1 MDQSSA
7 KYKCV
12 ICNYTCTQKSHI
24 DSHKKSK
31 DHIDECEHMNV
42 HLKCD
47 KKQCSKLIEELK
59 IVDEDEKSPL
69 EIRTEIIDILSCV
82 YLPTMEIELECEV
95 PMRLMHELTQFTH
108 GKTEQTLNEICER
121 YLVNVTE
128 NINNHHIIQI
138 IITNKS
144 LLETKQWKVR
154 TEKEAEK
161 RKITGSSEERKK
173 YETITIDILSSDNES
188 NYRSIN
194 NYIADIMKV
203 NDTNDLPNV
212 LIVCFHK
219 KRIQDID
226 QLLNTF
232 SGRTH
237 MIKDIKLKFH
247 LSFDEPDANLGL
259 CSEFLK
265 TYKRH
270 KHTLC
275 GIEFITAT
283 PFENFWAMLKTHG
296 IFTLLNHDKGDLKEK
311 SYEEYLENY
320 RQIKDHTHIAFN
332 FATYNPLEYIEEVFS
347 NGLIQPHKR
356 NIIFSPAHIYTNIKG
371 VGSHQEVVEFY
382 NRIGYTVFLSN
393 GGFKGFI
400 EPTGEQI
407 SIKDFIKMYDKKEKD
422 KDGKDIEYTGD
433 LSKGEL
439 RDVLQKWAS
448 INPEKNLAIT
458 GYFTIERG
466 VTFQTDGFQFTHS
479 IISDYHKK
487 SLNKLLQL
495 IGRLTGNKK
504 YVGQSVLICPQEII
518 DIVSTLVNKTIELRK
533 ENPENYNCTDFLNKN
548 STIPVRLI
556 FIDDHFRRQFLECY
570 ESGGKYKKS
579 LHQLLKDAYQTGK
592 ITLEDRNNVNV
603 FTNDKKDKLGS
614 RKMFDDIHKKIGTVR
629 MYKNGD
635 NESARRFEQF
645 DKAFKSYK
653 ASSQTGK
660 PGEYNIDFAKDTYHH
675 NGFVHET
682 NIAYITFRFD

>member
-1 MDQSSA
+1 
-7 KYKCV
+7 
-12 ICNYTCTQKSHI
+12 
-24 DSHKKSK
+24 
-31 DHIDECEHMNV
+31 
-42 HLKCD
+42 
-47 KKQCSKLIEELK
+47 
-59 IVDEDEKSPL
+59 
-69 EIRTEIIDILSCV
+69 
-82 YLPTMEIELECEV
+82 
-95 PMRLMHELTQFTH
+95 
-108 GKTEQTLNEICER
+108 
-121 YLVNVTE
+121 VNVTE
-128 NINNHHIIQI
+128 NVNNHHIIQI

-154 TEKEAEK
+154 TEKETEK
-161 RKITGSSEERKK
+161 RKTTGSSEERKK
-173 YETITIDILSSDNES
+173 YETITIDILSSDTES
-188 NYRSIN
+188 NYHSIDK
-194 NYIADIMKV
+194 YIADIMKV
-203 NDTNDLPNV
+203 NDTTDLPNV

-237 MIKDIKLKFH
+237 MIKDIKVKFH

-265 TYKRH
+265 TYKTH

-283 PFENFWAMLKTHG
+283 PFEKFWTMLKKHG

-332 FATYNPLEYIEEVFS
+332 YVTYNPLEYIESVFS
-347 NGLIQPHKR
+347 NRLISDDRR
-356 NIIFSPAHIYTNIKG
+356 NIIFSPAHLYTHQKG

-382 NRIGYTVFLSN
+382 SRIGYTVFLSN
-393 GGFKGFI
+393 GEFKGFI
-400 EPTGEQI
+400 EPTGEHV
-407 SIKDFIKMYDKKEKD
+407 SINEFITKYD
-422 KDGKDIEYTGD
+422 TGD

-439 RDVLQKWAS
+439 RDVLRKWAS

-458 GYFTIERG
+458 GYYTIERG
-466 VTFQTDGFQFTHS
+466 VTFQTEGFQFTHS

-504 YVGQSVLICPQEII
+504 YVDQSILICPQEII
-518 DIVSTLVNKTIELRK
+518 DIVLTLVDKTIELRK
-533 ENPENYNCTDFLNKN
+533 ENPENYNSTDFSNKN
-548 STIPVRLI
+548 STIPVKLT
-556 FIDDHFRRQFLECY
+556 FIDDEFRCHFLKCY

-579 LHQLLKDAYQTGK
+579 LHLLLKEAYQSDK
-592 ITLEDRNNVNV
+592 IKLEDRNNVNI
-603 FTNDKKDKLGS
+603 FTNDKKDKTGLT
-614 RKMFDDIHKKIGTVR
+614 KKFDDIHKKIGTVR

-635 NESARRFEQF
+635 NTAARRFEQF
-645 DKAFKSYK
+645 YKAFNSYK
-653 ASSQTGK
+653 ASSQTAK
-660 PGEYNIDFAKDTYHH
+660 PGEYNIDFAKDRYNH
-675 NGFVHET
+675 NNFTHE
-682 NIAYITFRFD
+682 IDVAYITFRVD

>member
-12 ICNYTCTQKSHI
+12 MCNYTCTQKSHI

-31 DHIDECEHMNV
+31 AHIDECEIMNA

-47 KKQCSKLIEELK
+47 KENCSKLIKELN
-59 IVDEDEKSPL
+59 ILNEDDKSPL
-69 EIRTEIIDILSCV
+69 QIRTEIIDILSCV
-82 YLPTMEIELECEV
+82 FLPTMEIDIEIDDV
-95 PMRLMHELTQFTH
+95 PMSLTHELTQFTH
-108 GKTEQTLNEICER
+108 GKTEQTLNQICER
-121 YLVNVTE
+121 YLVNITE
-128 NINNHHIIQI
+128 NINKYHIIQI

-154 TEKEAEK
+154 TQKEVEK
-161 RKITGSSEERKK
+161 RMKTSETNK
-173 YETITIDILSSDNES
+173 YETITIDILSSDSES
-188 NYRSIN
+188 HYHNVDK
-194 NYIADIMKV
+194 YIANIMKV

-219 KRIQDID
+219 KRIEDID

-237 MIKDIKLKFH
+237 MIKDIKVKFH

-259 CSEFLK
+259 CSDFLK
-265 TYKRH
+265 TYKKY
-270 KHTLC
+270 KHILC

-283 PFENFWAMLKTHG
+283 PYDKFWNMLKTHG
-296 IFTLLNHDKGDLKEK
+296 IFTLFNHDKDNLNEK
-311 SYEEYLENY
+311 KYEEYLENY
-320 RQIKDHTHIAFN
+320 RQIKDHIHIPFDYQ
-332 FATYNPLEYIEEVFS
+332 TYNPLEYIEEVFS
-347 NGLIQPHKR
+347 KRLIQTDKR
-356 NIIFSPAHIYTNIKG
+356 NIIFSPAHIYTNQKG

-400 EPTGEQI
+400 EPTGKQI
-407 SIKDFIKMYDKKEKD
+407 SIKDFIKMYDKD
-422 KDGKDIEYTGD
+422 KDGKDTECD

-439 RDVLQKWAS
+439 RDILRKWAS
-448 INPEKNLAIT
+448 MNPKQNLAIT

-466 VTFQTDGFQFTHS
+466 ITFQTDGFQFTHS

-487 SLNKLLQL
+487 TLNKLLQL
-495 IGRLTGNKK
+495 IGRLTGNNK
-504 YVGQSVLICPQEII
+504 YVGESVLICPQDII
-518 DIVSTLVNKTIELRK
+518 DIVLTLVNKTIELRK
-533 ENPENYNCTDFLNKN
+533 ENPENYNSTDFLNKN

-556 FIDDHFRRQFLECY
+556 FIDEQFRKQFLECY

-592 ITLEDRNNVNV
+592 IALEDRNNVNV

-660 PGEYNIDFAKDTYHH
+660 PGEYNIDFAKNTYHH

>member
-1 MDQSSA
+1 M
-7 KYKCV
+7 YKCV
-12 ICNYTCTQKSHI
+12 MCNYTCSQKSHI
-24 DSHKKSK
+24 ESHKKTK
-31 DHIDECEHMNV
+31 IHIDECEIMNS

-47 KKQCSKLIEELK
+47 KEKYSKLIEELK

-69 EIRTEIIDILSCV
+69 DIRSEIIDKLSCV
-82 YLPTMEIELECEV
+82 YLPTMEIDLDCEV
-95 PMRLMHELTQFTH
+95 PMSLTHELTQFTH

-161 RKITGSSEERKK
+161 RKTTGTSEERKK

-188 NYRSIN
+188 NYHSIDK
-194 NYIADIMKV
+194 YIADIMKV
-203 NDTNDLPNV
+203 NDVTDLPNV
-212 LIVCFHK
+212 LIACFHK
-219 KRIQDID
+219 KRIQDIE

-237 MIKDIKLKFH
+237 MIKDIKVKFH

-283 PFENFWAMLKTHG
+283 PFEKFWLMLKKHG
-296 IFTLLNHDKGDLKEK
+296 IFTLLNHDKGELKEK
-311 SYEEYLENY
+311 SYEEYLDNY
-320 RQIKDHTHIAFN
+320 RQINDHTHIAFN
-332 FATYNPLEYIEEVFS
+332 YATYNPLEYIEEVFS
-347 NGLIQPHKR
+347 NGLILNDKR
-356 NIIFSPAHIYTNIKG
+356 NIIFSPAHLYTREKG
-371 VGSHQEVVEFY
+371 VGSHEEVVEFY

-393 GGFKGFI
+393 GEFKGFI
-400 EPTGEQI
+400 EPNGEHV
-407 SIKDFIKMYDKKEKD
+407 SINEFTTMYN
-422 KDGKDIEYTGD
+422 D

-439 RDVLQKWAS
+439 RDVLRKWAY

-504 YVGQSVLICPQEII
+504 YVGQSVIICPQEII

-533 ENPENYNCTDFLNKN
+533 ENPENYNSTDFSNKN
-548 STIPVRLI
+548 STIPVKLT
-556 FIDDHFRRQFLECY
+556 FIDPEFRCNFLKCY

-579 LHQLLKDAYQTGK
+579 LHLLLKEAYQTDK
-592 ITLEDRNNVNV
+592 VKLEDRNNVNI
-603 FTNDKKDKLGS
+603 FTNDKKDKTGLT
-614 RKMFDDIHKKIGTVR
+614 KMFDDIHKKIGTVR
-629 MYKNGD
+629 MYKDGD
-635 NESARRFEQF
+635 NTGARRFEQF
-645 DKAFKSYK
+645 YKAFESYK
-653 ASSQTGK
+653 ASSQTAS
-660 PGEYNIDFAKDTYHH
+660 PGEYNIDFAKDTFHH

>member
-1 MDQSSA
+1 M
-7 KYKCV
+7 
-12 ICNYTCTQKSHI
+12 CNYTCSQKSHI
-24 DSHKKSK
+24 DSHKKTK
-31 DHIDECEHMNV
+31 IHIDECENMNA

-47 KKQCSKLIEELK
+47 KKKCTKLIEELK

-69 EIRTEIIDILSCV
+69 ELRNEIIDILSCV
-82 YLPTMEIELECEV
+82 YLPTMEIELDNEV
-95 PMRLMHELTQFTH
+95 PMSLTHELTQFTH

-128 NINNHHIIQI
+128 NVNNLHIIQI

-161 RKITGSSEERKK
+161 RKTTGSSEERKK
-173 YETITIDILSSDNES
+173 YETITIDILSSDTES
-188 NYRSIN
+188 NYHSIDK
-194 NYIADIMKV
+194 YIADIMKV
-203 NDTNDLPNV
+203 SNTTDLPNV

-237 MIKDIKLKFH
+237 MIKDIKVKFH

-265 TYKRH
+265 TYKTH

-283 PFENFWAMLKTHG
+283 PFEKFWTMLKKHG

-332 FATYNPLEYIEEVFS
+332 YVTYNPLEYIESVFS
-347 NGLIQPHKR
+347 NRLISDDRR
-356 NIIFSPAHIYTNIKG
+356 NIIFSPAHLYTHQKG

-382 NRIGYTVFLSN
+382 SRIGYTVFLSN
-393 GGFKGFI
+393 GEFKGFI
-400 EPTGEQI
+400 EPTGEHV
-407 SIKDFIKMYDKKEKD
+407 SINEFITKYD
-422 KDGKDIEYTGD
+422 TGD

-439 RDVLQKWAS
+439 RDVLRKWAS
-448 INPEKNLAIT
+448 INPEKNLVIT

-466 VTFQTDGFQFTHS
+466 VTFQTEGFQFTHS

-504 YVGQSVLICPQEII
+504 YVDQSILICPQEII
-518 DIVSTLVNKTIELRK
+518 DVVSTLVNKTIELRK
-533 ENPENYNCTDFLNKN
+533 ENPENYNSTDFSNKN
-548 STIPVRLI
+548 STIPVKLT
-556 FIDDHFRRQFLECY
+556 FIDDEFRCHFLKCY

-579 LHQLLKDAYQTGK
+579 LHLLLKEAYQSDK
-592 ITLEDRNNVNV
+592 IKLEDRNNVNI
-603 FTNDKKDKLGS
+603 FTNDKKDKTGLT
-614 RKMFDDIHKKIGTVR
+614 KMFDDIHKKIGTVR

-635 NESARRFEQF
+635 NTAARRFEQF
-645 DKAFKSYK
+645 YKAFDSYK
-653 ASSQTGK
+653 ASSQTAK
-660 PGEYNIDFAKDTYHH
+660 PGEYNIDFAKDRYNH
-675 NGFVHET
+675 NNFTHE
-682 NIAYITFRFD
+682 IDVAYITFRVD